1 VEVEVALKAAVAAGL
16 ATYVSKLIG
25 LSDSYWAAISAVV
38 ATEATLG
45 ASLASALA
53 RVAGTLVGLV
63 VGLAAVGV
71 AGGGTLV
78 GAATVL
84 VALLVLPALSLD
96 RGVRLGAA
104 TTLIV
109 VAFPGSD
116 ALNHARSRGLNVPLG
131 CSAAVLVG
139 FVLLPKRAGERLR
152 ADVLTD
158 IRTAGELARSA
169 MDRYTGE
176 RGDDGDLRAR
186 VRVLSRA
193 HASLNAMPFA
203 NPASGATAD
212 AASSASSRQQQS
224 C

>member
-1 VEVEVALKAAVAAGL
+1 
-16 ATYVSKLIG
+16 
-25 LSDSYWAAISAVV
+25 
-38 ATEATLG
+38 
-45 ASLASALA
+45 
-53 RVAGTLVGLV
+53 
-63 VGLAAVGV
+63 VGV